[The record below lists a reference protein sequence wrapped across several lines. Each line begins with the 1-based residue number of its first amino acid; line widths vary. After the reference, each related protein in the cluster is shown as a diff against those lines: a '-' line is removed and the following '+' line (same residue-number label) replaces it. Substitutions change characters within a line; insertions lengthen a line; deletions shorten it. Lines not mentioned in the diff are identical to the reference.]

1 MIGWMRPTILRRL
14 LLGLALPA
22 LVLYFQSAN
31 AQQGAEK
38 RSGVRL
44 VRAAM
49 CEGIQDYAPKNVA
62 VAFSID
68 VGKISCYTSFEG
80 LPDTTYT
87 IHKWYRRDDLVTSKR
102 LTLKPPRWATYSSI
116 QLREADKGAW
126 RVEIFNAED
135 ELIETLRF
143 SVTD

>member
-1 MIGWMRPTILRRL
+1 MIGWIRPAIYRWL
-14 LLGLALPA
+14 LSGLTLAA
-22 LVLYFQSAN
+22 LVLCFQSVSARDV
-31 AQQGAEK
+31 AEN
-38 RSGVRL
+38 RGGIRL
-44 VRAAM
+44 VSAAM

-87 IHKWYRRDDLVTSKR
+87 LHKWYRRDDLVTSKR
-102 LTLKPPRWATYSSI
+102 LTLKPPSWATYSSI

-126 RVEIFNAED
+126 RVEIFNAD
-135 ELIETLRF
+135 DQLIETLRF

>member
-1 MIGWMRPTILRRL
+1 MIGPLRHTAYRWL
-14 LLGLALPA
+14 LFVLALSVPI
-22 LVLYFQSAN
+22 LYFQMAK
-31 AQQGAEK
+31 AQEVVAQ

-44 VRAAM
+44 VRAVM
-49 CEGIQDYAPKNVA
+49 CEGIQDYAPRNAA

-87 IHKWYRRDDLVTSKR
+87 LHKWYRRDDLVTSKR
-102 LTLKPPRWATYSSI
+102 LTLKPPNWATYSSI

-126 RVEIFNAED
+126 RVEIFNAD
-135 ELIETLRF
+135 DQLIETLRF

>member
-1 MIGWMRPTILRRL
+1 MIGWIRYKTYRWLFS
-14 LLGLALPA
+14 GLALSA
-22 LVLYFQSAN
+22 LILYFHAAT
-31 AQQGAEK
+31 AQEVAEQ

-44 VRAAM
+44 VRAVM
-49 CEGIQDYAPKNVA
+49 CEGIQDYAPRNVA

-80 LPDTTYT
+80 LPETTYT
-87 IHKWYRRDDLVTSKR
+87 LHKWYRRDDLVTSKR

-126 RVEIFNAED
+126 RVEIFNAD
-135 ELIETLRF
+135 DQLIETLRF